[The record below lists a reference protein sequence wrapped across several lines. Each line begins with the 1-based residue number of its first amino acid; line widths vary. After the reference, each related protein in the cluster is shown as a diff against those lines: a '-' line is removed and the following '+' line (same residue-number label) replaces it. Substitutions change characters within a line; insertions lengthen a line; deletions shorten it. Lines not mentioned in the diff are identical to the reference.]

1 MKNMWTEIINQ
12 KSIEDFMKKTDT
24 MEDWETLD
32 IISLKYEKHSLS
44 MIVEN
49 TTFGRLEMFFEGV
62 RQFSR
67 IDYQTGFYTYCHG
80 SFLQI
85 RTDLCGQVR
94 HDKPLIVWTDN
105 YCVKS
110 REDILNGEK
119 YNIQDKIVVVA
130 ERMKYR
136 FIGIAENINNEYS
149 LKKIVEENYL
159 VEIAWDKFWENFDS
173 YIEEDRNE
181 ALQYGITDR
190 NSIKPYFESY
200 ALKHFPDSSETF
212 IVMTIKFYSAENNKY
227 LGYYALVFN
236 MNLEI
241 TDDFFVIE

>member
-1 MKNMWTEIINQ
+1 MWTEI
-12 KSIEDFMKKTDT
+12 KTEKDVEDFMKKTYT
-24 MEDWETLD
+24 ID
-32 IISLKYEKHSLS
+32 IDDSVEMVSMKYEKRNIS
-44 MIVEN
+44 MIVECR
-49 TTFGRLEMFFEGV
+49 TFGRLEMFFEGV

-67 IDYQTGFYTYCHG
+67 IDYQTGFYTYCKG

-130 ERMKYR
+130 RRMKYR
-136 FIGIAENINNEYS
+136 FVGIAENLNNEYS

-159 VEIAWDKFWENFDS
+159 IEIA
-173 YIEEDRNE
+173 
-181 ALQYGITDR
+181 
-190 NSIKPYFESY
+190 
-200 ALKHFPDSSETF
+200 
-212 IVMTIKFYSAENNKY
+212 
-227 LGYYALVFN
+227 
-236 MNLEI
+236 
-241 TDDFFVIE
+241 